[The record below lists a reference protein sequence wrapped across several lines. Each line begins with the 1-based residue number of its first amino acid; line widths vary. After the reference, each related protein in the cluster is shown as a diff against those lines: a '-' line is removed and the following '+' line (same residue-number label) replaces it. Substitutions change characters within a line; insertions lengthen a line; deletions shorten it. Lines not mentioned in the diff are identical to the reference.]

1 MIDKALQIVA
11 PHHCYGCG
19 SKQALLCDNCKYDIT
34 SNQFYG
40 CIGCGRPAPDGI
52 CTRCQSGFSRAWCIG
67 ERSGELEALING
79 YKFERKKASSVV
91 CVDLLQLVL
100 PELPRDIC
108 IVPVPTIRR
117 HIRQRGY
124 DHTALVA
131 KGLAKRRSLTYRQ
144 ALRRITSSVQ
154 LGATRAQR
162 IEQAKQAF
170 ECTTSLAEQTVLL
183 VDDVTTTGATLEYA
197 ATELRKAGAK
207 DVWAAVIARQPLE
220 KHV

>member
-1 MIDKALQIVA
+1 M
-11 PHHCYGCG
+11 
-19 SKQALLCDNCKYDIT
+19 
-34 SNQFYG
+34 
-40 CIGCGRPAPDGI
+40 
-52 CTRCQSGFSRAWCIG
+52 
-67 ERSGELEALING
+67 
-79 YKFERKKASSVV
+79 
-91 CVDLLQLVL
+91 
-100 PELPRDIC
+100 
-108 IVPVPTIRR
+108 
-117 HIRQRGY
+117 
-124 DHTALVA
+124 A

-207 DVWAAVIARQPLE
+207 DVWAAVIARQP
-220 KHV
+220 